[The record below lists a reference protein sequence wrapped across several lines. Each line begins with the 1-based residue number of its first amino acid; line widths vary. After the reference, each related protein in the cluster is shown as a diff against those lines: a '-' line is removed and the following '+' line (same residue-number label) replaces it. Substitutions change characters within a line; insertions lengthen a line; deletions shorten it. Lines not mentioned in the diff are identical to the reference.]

1 MPAVTGHASGRFCW
15 AELATT
21 DQEGAKAFYSK
32 LFGWN
37 ASDFPI
43 GENRFYTMLD
53 LKGGHVGALYALDSE
68 QKMKGIRP
76 HWLGYVSVASADET
90 AGKAKGLGG
99 RVLSEPVDVY
109 DSGRM
114 AVLQDPTG
122 AALAV
127 WQPKKHFGVS
137 LINELGTFCWQELL
151 TTDVAKARAFYTSL
165 FGWTTK
171 GDASE
176 YTEFVLGKESFA
188 GMMKIKPEWG
198 GRSSCWG
205 LYFLV
210 ANCDVA
216 ADKARG
222 LGGNLCNPPMD
233 IESVGRFA
241 VLSDPQGASF
251 SVFQAAE
258 AARK

>member
-1 MPAVTGHASGRFCW
+1 
-15 AELATT
+15 
-21 DQEGAKAFYSK
+21 
-32 LFGWN
+32 
-37 ASDFPI
+37 
-43 GENRFYTMLD
+43 
-53 LKGGHVGALYALDSE
+53 
-68 QKMKGIRP
+68 
-76 HWLGYVSVASADET
+76 
-90 AGKAKGLGG
+90 
-99 RVLSEPVDVY
+99 
-109 DSGRM
+109 
-114 AVLQDPTG
+114 
-122 AALAV
+122 
-127 WQPKKHFGVS
+127 
-137 LINELGTFCWQELL
+137 
-151 TTDVAKARAFYTSL
+151 
-165 FGWTTK
+165 
-171 GDASE
+171 
-176 YTEFVLGKESFA
+176 
-188 GMMKIKPEWG
+188 MKIKPEWG